1 MDGRCSVSSSAF
13 NFKNIGEEHG
23 DCLRRNGHGMALI
36 STWRNSIQLAG
47 QHFQKPFR
55 LEEQIRDENIHPA
68 DYVTSA
74 ILGSAAKAKLKVGD
88 NEIELD
94 RKGIKKMEKD
104 A

>member
-1 MDGRCSVSSSAF
+1 MATVYVETAMEWRSSQHGVIPSRLLDSISKNLFVS
-13 NFKNIGEEHG
+13 K
-23 DCLRRNGHGMALI
+23 
-36 STWRNSIQLAG
+36 
-47 QHFQKPFR
+47 
-55 LEEQIRDENIHPA
+55 EQIRDENIHPA
-68 DYVTSA
+68 DYVASA